1 MSEIYKTKDKKKN
14 NLWKWVKSIKL
25 KAKIKLKM
33 SEIYKTKVKKTL
45 QKYHTL
51 ADKVVSKER
60 EDALKNSDITRHV

>member
-1 MSEIYKTKDKKKN
+1 M
-14 NLWKWVKSIKL
+14 KSIKL